1 MDCSSHADT
10 ALSTLYLHR
19 WCAWL
24 PERAG
29 EHMPACVITDEKPP
43 AASVPAMLRRR
54 LTPLGRAVCTLLGE
68 MGAHEH
74 PGMPVLHASRHG
86 DGHRPLDMLDTLF
99 EGEPLSPARFGL
111 SVHNAVLGVYSIA
124 FDNHASMAAL
134 AAAGEE
140 FEALLSEARGYL
152 SDGCESVL
160 LVLTDSPVPERY
172 RIQTQAPQNPS
183 ALLMTL
189 SLSPAPDAV
198 RLQAH
203 AIDTAGDQAKIVT
216 PPLLTDWLMGR
227 CDLIT
232 RAPALRWQAVGET
245 HTTPGE

>member
-10 ALSTLYLHR
+10 ALPTLYLHR

-29 EHMPACVITDEKPP
+29 ENTPAGVITDEKPP
-43 AASVPAMLRRR
+43 AASVPALLRRR

-68 MGAHEH
+68 MGAHEQ
-74 PGMPVLHASRHG
+74 PDMPVLHASRHG

-124 FDNHASMAAL
+124 FDNYASMAAL
-134 AAAGEE
+134 SAAGEE

-152 SDGCESVL
+152 AEGRDRVM

-172 RIQTQAPQNPS
+172 RIQTQAPQHPS
-183 ALLMTL
+183 ALLMVL
-189 SLSPAPDAV
+189 SLSPAPDAM
-198 RLQAH
+198 RLQAR
-203 AIDTAGDQAKIVT
+203 ALSTDGNQAQIVT
-216 PPLLTDWLMGR
+216 PPLLTDWLTGQ

-232 RAPALRWQAVGET
+232 QAPPLRWQAIGHT
-245 HTTPGE
+245 HIPPAG

>member
-1 MDCSSHADT
+1 MDCLSHADT
-10 ALSTLYLHR
+10 ALPTLYLHR
-19 WCAWL
+19 WRAWL

-29 EHMPACVITDEKPP
+29 LEVPACVITDDKPP
-43 AASVPAMLRRR
+43 AASVPALLRRR
-54 LTPLGRAVCTLLGE
+54 LTPLGRALCTLLGE
-68 MGAHEH
+68 MAAHER
-74 PGMPVLHASRHG
+74 PAVPVLHASRHG

-152 SDGCESVL
+152 AEGCDSVML
-160 LVLTDSPVPERY
+160 ILTDSPVPERY
-172 RIQTQAPQNPS
+172 RIRDQAPQRPS
-183 ALLMTL
+183 AMLMEL

-198 RLQAH
+198 RLQARCL
-203 AIDTAGDQAKIVT
+203 DTPATQVPVVT
-216 PPLLTDWLMGR
+216 PPRLTDWLTEQGELTTR
-227 CDLIT
+227 VPPLCWQAISDE
-232 RAPALRWQAVGET
+232 RAPLTG
-245 HTTPGE
+245 

>member
-1 MDCSSHADT
+1 MDCLPHADT
-10 ALSTLYLHR
+10 ALPTLYLNR
-19 WCAWL
+19 WRAWL

-29 EHMPACVITDEKPP
+29 EDVPACVITDEKPP
-43 AASVPAMLRRR
+43 APSVPALLRRR

-68 MGAHEH
+68 MSAHERTT
-74 PGMPVLHASRHG
+74 MPILHASRHG

-152 SDGCESVL
+152 AEGCDSVML
-160 LVLTDSPVPERY
+160 ILTDSPVPERY
-172 RIQTQAPQNPS
+172 RIQTQAPQHPS
-183 ALLMTL
+183 AILMEL

-198 RLQAH
+198 CLQAR
-203 AIDTAGDQAKIVT
+203 AADTTDEPAQTIT
-216 PPLLTDWLMGR
+216 PPLLTDWLMGGS
-227 CDLIT
+227 DLIART
-232 RAPALRWQAVGET
+232 PVLRWQAFEVMD
-245 HTTPGE
+245 TTPAG